1 MAAGGRRNDLVQNTA
16 VTAVRKSMKSA
27 ANMQDVKT
35 GKKARAGL
43 FTARYLFKKGIDE
56 GKAVHG

>member
-1 MAAGGRRNDLVQNTA
+1 
-16 VTAVRKSMKSA
+16 MKSA

-56 GKAVHG
+56 GKAVHGCKEKQA